1 MLNMRQAGAI
11 FILIMFAT
19 CYNRRLRNI
28 RMEGEWVAR
37 KWDMSSLERN
47 FNSSSTIVASP
58 KRLPAFDSS
67 RGENFSRTL
76 HYRSSKIG
84 VEIIVRLQHSKYI
97 FFESSRSLSIVYRFE
112 VSILG
117 NYRELEGQSL
127 ERKERKEKSRR
138 MARVEQ
144 RGLGLDF
151 VKMQPDRDENGS
163 TQSLLFFFFF
173 FVTNYIQFW
182 TNILIPEPEL
192 YRRLLTHPDAATYYS

>member
-1 MLNMRQAGAI
+1 
-11 FILIMFAT
+11 
-19 CYNRRLRNI
+19 
-28 RMEGEWVAR
+28 
-37 KWDMSSLERN
+37 MSSLERN

-163 TQSLLFFFFF
+163 AQSLLFFFFLF
-173 FVTNYIQFW
+173 LCNKLYTILNKYLNPRARTLSPTFNTPRCG
-182 TNILIPEPEL
+182 NILFL
-192 YRRLLTHPDAATYYS
+192 KYSTHYFFTHRPSTNFV